1 MTYFNKVNNLEEA
14 KKLYRELAMKNHPDR
29 GGDIEVMQSIND
41 EFELMCSLLSSTV
54 EEGKEAFTST
64 LYNEGFTGSR
74 YSGNRS
80 LKEIAVLVREY
91 VKAKYPKFKFSV
103 RTEYAFKWQDL
114 YIALTEG
121 YTELFVS
128 EEEYRTKMRE
138 YYRHGVRMYGRSEEE
153 IQGQITYDWENR
165 HRNNIQIRSY
175 DTFEEVDYGLRP
187 EVYAMLNDVARYIE
201 SYNYDHSDS
210 MVDCFDVN
218 FSFFGVSVGRYDKPY
233 KINEKLASRT
243 TKFMKVA

>member
-29 GGDIEVMQSIND
+29 GGDMKVMQSIND

-64 LYNEGFTGSR
+64 FYNEGFTGSR
-74 YSGNRS
+74 YSSNRS
-80 LKEIAVLVREY
+80 LKEIAILVREY

-103 RTEYAFKWQDL
+103 RTEYASMCQKL
-114 YIALTEG
+114 YITLTEG
-121 YTELFVS
+121 YTDLFVS

-153 IQGQITYDWENR
+153 IQRQIAYDWENKY
-165 HRNNIQIRSY
+165 RNNIQIRSY
-175 DTFEEVDYGLRP
+175 DNIKDADYGLRP
-187 EVYAMLNDVARYIE
+187 EIYAMISDVARYAE

-210 MVDCFDVN
+210 MVDYFDVN
-218 FSFFGVSVGRYDKPY
+218 FYFFGVSVGRYDKPY
-233 KINEKLASRT
+233 KINEKLVLRT